1 MKHAPAGHEKFKY
14 DGLSRMVEAKNFDPF
29 GNVLGTV
36 GLTYDMLSR
45 VTAETQNGRTISKG
59 YDGVGSV
66 TKRTYP
72 SGRVVD
78 NAYDGLNRLTG
89 IQQTPT
95 AEGIIETIFG
105 ADTTNI
111 LNAAYIGK
119 DRPSQF
125 TFGNNTKT
133 EFAYDN
139 LKRLT
144 SLRTLNS
151 EPVNPEQIAGFAYG
165 YDKAGNRLY
174 EQHLHNDG
182 IANVFSYDS
191 LYRLVSAKNQVPSP
205 TTEIANPGSMPFSV
219 SNQWTLDGVDNG
231 LEKRPPPPL
240 VGGGEG
246 GVDRVQQFNP
256 NEVNAYT
263 NVDGQPYVYDE
274 SGNLVDDGVHTY
286 TYNYRNLL
294 TRVVD
299 KATNREVAAYGYDA
313 LGRRIFK
320 TVDGQM
326 TRYIFEGIHIIAE
339 VAPDDFIAKEF
350 IYGSTSLPTS
360 GNSID
365 DPIAFFS
372 NLELRTQN
380 LERLYYYH
388 TDALGSVVALTDADG
403 AIAESYKYGAY
414 GEVEIQDASG
424 ALLEDSA
431 AGNPF
436 LYTGQMYDAETGFY
450 YYKARYYHPTL
461 GRFLQR
467 DPLGYVDGYNLYSY
481 VNNNPLNWIDPLGF
495 AKNKSDGQQISMTGN
510 VDELLGTDPR
520 PGQVYLF
527 THGRAGPITKHI
539 AVETE
544 PDFLT
549 WERQVYSAD
558 ETGTY
563 MKPLRVALRYRSG
576 EIYYPNQS
584 FDIQKLTQYAE
595 QNKGI
600 PYDYANLANVVNSPY
615 LDNPTKE
622 ICSSAVASCLSAAGV
637 KFQNHG
643 FQITPGELAHD
654 PALTKIGEFKY
665 GGWGVDR
672 EGLQNFVNE
681 HFQTPVDF
689 IPPPMGGI

>member
-219 SNQWTLDGVDNG
+219 SNQWTLDGVDNW
-231 LEKRPPPPL
+231 LEKRTTLPL

-350 IYGSTSLPTS
+350 IYGSTSLTTS

-481 VNNNPLNWIDPLGF
+481 VNNNPLNWVDPMGF
-495 AKNKSDGQQISMTGN
+495 GKEKEFWGRTYDKIQDYIQGNIEEANQRFEREKELTQKWLTGQTTQADR
-510 VDELLGTDPR
+510 DELNQIQFDRAYEMATGMMGGVKFVGKTIEAGAGALGKIIPKGSFGKIKREGFLQKDWPSVGKLKDLKKVDLSNPDDIIQTIYNKELQQNPFFKKYFQSGGELIEVR
-520 PGQVYLF
+520 PSALV
-527 THGRAGPITKHI
+527 RPAGVTNMGP
-539 AVETE
+539 
-544 PDFLT
+544 
-549 WERQVYSAD
+549 
-558 ETGTY
+558 
-563 MKPLRVALRYRSG
+563 
-576 EIYYPNQS
+576 
-584 FDIQKLTQYAE
+584 
-595 QNKGI
+595 KGI
-600 PYDYANLANVVNSPY
+600 PQFKVEGHILPD
-615 LDNPTKE
+615 E
-622 ICSSAVASCLSAAGV
+622 ILRV
-637 KFQNHG
+637 Q
-643 FQITPGELAHD
+643 
-654 PALTKIGEFKY
+654 
-665 GGWGVDR
+665 
-672 EGLQNFVNE
+672 
-681 HFQTPVDF
+681 
-689 IPPPMGGI
+689 